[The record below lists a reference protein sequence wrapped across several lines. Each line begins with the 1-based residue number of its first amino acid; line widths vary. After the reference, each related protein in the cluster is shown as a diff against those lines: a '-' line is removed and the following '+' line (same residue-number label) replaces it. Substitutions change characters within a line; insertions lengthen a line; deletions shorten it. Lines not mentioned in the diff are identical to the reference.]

1 MVKIDMSLFIQIANF
16 VFLIWAMN
24 KVVYKPI
31 RQMLAK
37 RHEKI
42 SGLEQNIMTS
52 EEGAAEK
59 DQALHAGIK
68 AAREKGIKEKEQLEA
83 QARQAESE
91 LIEKINENARMDLE
105 QMRNRIV
112 SEAQDARQ
120 ALQREIDRFADDICN
135 KILGRA
141 VS

>member
-16 VFLIWAMN
+16 IFLIWAMN
-24 KVVYKPI
+24 KVAYKPV

-42 SGLEQNIMTS
+42 SGLENTIVSS
-52 EEGAAEK
+52 EEGAAAK
-59 DQALHAGIK
+59 DQALHSGIK
-68 AAREKGIKEKEQLEA
+68 EAREKGIREKEQLEA

-91 LIEKINENARMDLE
+91 LIEKINEKARVDLE
-105 QMRNRIV
+105 HMREKII
-112 SEAQDARQ
+112 SEAQDVRQ
-120 ALQREIDRFADDICN
+120 ALQREIDRFADDICS

>member
-16 VFLIWAMN
+16 LFLIWAMN
-24 KVVYKPI
+24 RVVYKPV
-31 RQMLAK
+31 RQMLAQ
-37 RHEKI
+37 RNEKI
-42 SGLEQNIMTS
+42 SGLENTIAVS
-52 EEGAAEK
+52 EEGVTTK
-59 DQALHAGIK
+59 DEAMRAGMK
-68 AAREKGIKEKEQLEA
+68 AAREKGLKEKEQFEA

-91 LIEKINENARMDLE
+91 LIEKINEKARMDLE
-105 QMRNRIV
+105 QMRDKIV

-120 ALQREIDRFADDICN
+120 ALQREIDRFADDICV